1 MNPKPK
7 IRNKKL
13 ILQVIYNLKFPIKNS
28 SYILQGLLDID
39 VSF

>member
-1 MNPKPK
+1 MNPKSE

-13 ILQVIYNLKFPIKNS
+13 ILQVIYNLKFTIKNS